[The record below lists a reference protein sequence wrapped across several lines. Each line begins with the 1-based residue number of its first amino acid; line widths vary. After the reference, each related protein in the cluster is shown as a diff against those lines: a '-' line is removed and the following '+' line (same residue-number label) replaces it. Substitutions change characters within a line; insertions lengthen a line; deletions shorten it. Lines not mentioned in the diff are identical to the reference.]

1 MDWRDEKQV
10 LDNIAYILIITCVA
24 MVVLEMIWLYYLSVK
39 NEAANRRE
47 RKAGVEIKARVN
59 AIINS
64 PTKASRRQ
72 EVSDLKDYIRSNR
85 TKMDILSEN
94 LSGMLS
100 GDDVSLMDERQ
111 RSFYLIFTYIKP
123 VDFYLDLLRNG
134 NIYDK
139 SFACRMLSDFFAESE
154 IPKIRKH
161 ITSKNKELTYNAA
174 LTLSS
179 LGDEEGVMAA
189 IRKFADNHEL
199 SHRVTVE
206 LLEEYTGDMN
216 QLARKLLG
224 NSNEYIK
231 ASVVKALAKYRLGDL
246 APTYGR
252 YLIDGGKNLKI
263 AAIKALGELGN
274 VEFEHELIVASRS
287 TEWEIRSAAVKAL
300 RNTVT
305 TNTLEAVARSTKD
318 SQWWVRYNAANSLVL
333 MDQSRIYVN
342 RILHDYDKYAIEVV
356 RNALYHDT
364 SKGTQLRGVV

>member
-1 MDWRDEKQV
+1 
-10 LDNIAYILIITCVA
+10 
-24 MVVLEMIWLYYLSVK
+24 MIWLYYLSVK

-47 RKAGVEIKARVN
+47 RKAREEIKARVN
-59 AIINS
+59 SIINS

-72 EVSDLKDYIRSNR
+72 EVLDLKDYIKSNR
-85 TKMDILSEN
+85 TRMDILSEN

-123 VDFYLDLLRNG
+123 VDFYLALLRNG

-139 SFACRMLSDFFAESE
+139 SFACRMLSDFFADSE

-161 ITSKNKELTYNAA
+161 ITSKNKDLTYNAA

-179 LGDEEGVMAA
+179 LGDEEGVIAA

-216 QLARKLLG
+216 LLARKLLG

-246 APTYGR
+246 APAYGR
-252 YLIDGGKNLKI
+252 YLKDGGKNLKI

-356 RNALYHDT
+356 KDALCHDT